1 MKGCNVQKLRYN
13 ILFVIF
19 LVTLLFVFGCSKNS
33 KAENDNAESNSRTS
47 QINVNKND
55 KTAPDFSLEST
66 DGKTVSLKD
75 YNGKIVILDFW
86 ATWCGPCR
94 RGIPDLVSLQD
105 KYKNDLRVI
114 GISLD
119 TSTKNDVIPFA
130 EKFNINYPIVYGDEK
145 VTNDYGGIEAIP
157 TTIVI
162 DQNGEI
168 VAKYVGLV
176 DKETFVK
183 QIEDL
188 KSKS

>member
-1 MKGCNVQKLRYN
+1 MNKINYGISISFIIAM
-13 ILFVIF
+13 ILFS
-19 LVTLLFVFGCSKNS
+19 FGCSKNS
-33 KAENDNAESNSRTS
+33 KVEENNSSDNTS
-47 QINVNKND
+47 KVQTTETKNE
-55 KTAPDFSLEST
+55 KAAPDFSLQST

-75 YNGKIVILDFW
+75 YKGKIVILDFW

-94 RGIPDLVSLQD
+94 KGIPDLISLQD
-105 KYKNDLRVI
+105 RYKNDLRVI

-119 TSTKNDVIPFA
+119 TSTKDDVIPFA
-130 EKFNINYPIVYGDEK
+130 KKMNINYPVVYGNDNI
-145 VTNDYGGIEAIP
+145 TSDYGGIEAIP

-176 DKETFVK
+176 DKETFAK

>member
-1 MKGCNVQKLRYN
+1 MNKTKFNFSITLIF
-13 ILFVIF
+13 ILIF
-19 LVTLLFVFGCSKNS
+19 ISFGCSKDVKVEENKTIENNS
-33 KAENDNAESNSRTS
+33 NVQTAQTKDVKA
-47 QINVNKND
+47 
-55 KTAPDFSLEST
+55 APAFSLEST
-66 DGKTVSLKD
+66 DGKTISLKD
-75 YNGKIVILDFW
+75 YKGKIVILDFW

-119 TSTKNDVIPFA
+119 SDTKSDVILFA
-130 EKFNINYPIVYGDEK
+130 KKFNINYPILYGDQQ
-145 VTNDYGGIEAIP
+145 VTQDYGGIEAIP

-176 DKETFVK
+176 NKETFAK
-183 QIEDL
+183 QIEAL

>member
-1 MKGCNVQKLRYN
+1 VHKLKYELS
-13 ILFVIF
+13 ILIF
-19 LVTLLFVFGCSKNS
+19 IVLMTFLFGCSKNS
-33 KAENDNAESNSRTS
+33 KADNNDSSDNSTKVQS
-47 QINVNKND
+47 KVTKD
-55 KTAPDFSLEST
+55 EKSAPEFSLQST

-75 YNGKIVILDFW
+75 YKGKIVILDFW

-94 RGIPDLVSLQD
+94 RGIPDLISLQD

-130 EKFNINYPIVYGDEK
+130 KKFNINYPVVYGDENITK
-145 VTNDYGGIEAIP
+145 DYGGIEAIP

-162 DQNGEI
+162 DQNGGI

-176 DKETFVK
+176 DKETFTK
-183 QIEDL
+183 HIEDL
-188 KSKS
+188 ISKS